1 MSNKEAAA
9 AVAATEAVQGK
20 LLLISD
26 LEGCA
31 PFSAAKQPQTQLQ
44 CSPEFFAS
52 IAAFL
57 EEPTNKV
64 AFLGDYFDQGPLVV
78 DSINSIIDLY
88 NAYGPRVHIILG
100 NRDLNKLRLIY
111 EMKETPQAVGEKK
124 WAVWSKFYNELSP
137 PAGPLSLM
145 DRLKHIV
152 STSMGAPIPI
162 NLCPQDELTADE
174 TAYLLLRAFS
184 EPAAALLPTA
194 AASKA
199 KIEAHPDQKY
209 TKFIKN
215 VRTLFTVGKIVA
227 VDTDFKTLMSHAGG
241 AEPFLLHNIDYYTTI
256 KSQLLPKE
264 GVALTYYDKIEQ
276 VRLLLQEPPTAEQQA
291 QTLLM
296 ETYNAPLLCIP
307 SLFDDAKP
315 EPPDDFYLL
324 QGLGLKP
331 NAGKHYTSFVQSC
344 DIQSCKGPQGP
355 DLPLD
360 PPLTYDAY
368 LGLLEQTGIEAIAFG
383 HAPHCVPIPVIYRRP
398 ESRIMFIGND
408 TSNGYRPAAISAINQ
423 IPLSYVSK
431 TPEGI
436 TIAGVFSLPGTAK
449 YTYNAG
455 SMFASM
461 INTWHSESCPRFL
474 MDPPRIQYEGAALQ
488 FPARVEKAPPGIFKA
503 ATMAGGS
510 RKKKGKNNKKYKS
523 TLRRVNRR

>member
-1 MSNKEAAA
+1 MSN
-9 AVAATEAVQGK
+9 TPIGK

-31 PFSAAKQPQTQLQ
+31 PTSASKQPQSQLQ

-52 IAAFL
+52 LASFL
-57 EEPTNKV
+57 ETPTNKV

-78 DSINSIIDLY
+78 ESINGIVDLY
-88 NAYGPRVHIILG
+88 NAYSTRVHIILG

-111 EMKETPQAVGEKK
+111 EMNAEPQAVGDKK

-137 PAGPLSLM
+137 PAAPLSLM
-145 DRLKHIV
+145 ARLMHILNN
-152 STSMGAPIPI
+152 SMGAPGPI
-162 NLCPQDELTADE
+162 NLCPHDELTQDE
-174 TAYLLLRAFS
+174 AAYLFLRAFS

-194 AASKA
+194 AASKT
-199 KIEAHPDQKY
+199 KIEGHADGKY
-209 TKFIKN
+209 TKFIAN
-215 VRTLFTVGKIVA
+215 IRTLYTVGKIMT
-227 VDTDFKTLMSHAGG
+227 VDTDFNTLMSHAGG
-241 AEPFLLHNIDYYTTI
+241 AEPFLLHTADYYTGI
-256 KSQLLPKE
+256 KSQLLPQ
-264 GVALTYYDKIEQ
+264 GAQGLTYYDKIEQ
-276 VRLLLQEPPTAEQQA
+276 VRLLLQEPPTASQQT
-291 QTLLM
+291 QTLSV
-296 ETYNAPLLCIP
+296 ETYNAPLLSIP
-307 SLFDDAKP
+307 SMFDDTKQ

-331 NAGKHYTSFVQSC
+331 NAGKHYSSFVQSC
-344 DIQSCKGPQGP
+344 DMQSCKGPQGP

-368 LGLLEQTGIEAIAFG
+368 LGLLEKTGIDVIAFG

-398 ESRIMFIGND
+398 ESKIMFIGND

-431 TPEGI
+431 TKEGE
-436 TIAGVFSLPGTAK
+436 TVAGVFSLPGTSK
-449 YTYNAG
+449 DTYNGG

-461 INTWHSESCPRFL
+461 INTWRSETCPRFL
-474 MDPPRIQYEGAALQ
+474 MDPPRIQYEGSALE

-503 ATMAGGS
+503 AIMSGGKRTKKS
-510 RKKKGKNNKKYKS
+510 VSTRKSKAYRNKTKRYNGLK
-523 TLRRVNRR
+523 